1 MGTKKRKLA
10 GTVIGV
16 VGGNALIAFAVAAFI
31 VPQGIIMGGATGIGL
46 LLSRIIPLPLSMLV
60 LTVNA
65 ALFIWGTI
73 VLGKKFAVTTIAST
87 FLYPA
92 FLQAIQMIQMIPG
105 ITKLTDNIML
115 SALYGGVILGAGIG
129 MIVRVGAST
138 GGTDIFAL
146 IFNKWFHIPVAV
158 LLYVVDFLVLGS
170 QIFDSTSEQVL
181 YGIITLVLET
191 VFMNKIMLFGKAQ
204 IQVFIISEK
213 YEEIKEKVLKDV
225 DAGVTM
231 FYIETGYDAK
241 EQKGVMCV
249 LQNRKLFAVRE
260 LVQSIDPKAFI
271 TVSQINEVSGRG
283 FTLDRV
289 YEKGGPQAEN

>member
-92 FLQAIQMIQMIPG
+92 FLQAIQMIPG

-129 MIVRVGAST
+129 MIVRVG
-138 GGTDIFAL
+138 L
-146 IFNKWFHIPVAV
+146 
-158 LLYVVDFLVLGS
+158 
-170 QIFDSTSEQVL
+170 
-181 YGIITLVLET
+181 
-191 VFMNKIMLFGKAQ
+191 
-204 IQVFIISEK
+204 
-213 YEEIKEKVLKDV
+213 
-225 DAGVTM
+225 
-231 FYIETGYDAK
+231 
-241 EQKGVMCV
+241 
-249 LQNRKLFAVRE
+249 
-260 LVQSIDPKAFI
+260 
-271 TVSQINEVSGRG
+271 
-283 FTLDRV
+283 
-289 YEKGGPQAEN
+289 PQAEPTFLL

>member
-92 FLQAIQMIQMIPG
+92 FLQAIQMIP
-105 ITKLTDNIML
+105 
-115 SALYGGVILGAGIG
+115 
-129 MIVRVGAST
+129 
-138 GGTDIFAL
+138 
-146 IFNKWFHIPVAV
+146 
-158 LLYVVDFLVLGS
+158 GS
-170 QIFDSTSEQVL
+170 Q
-181 YGIITLVLET
+181 
-191 VFMNKIMLFGKAQ
+191 N
-204 IQVFIISEK
+204 
-213 YEEIKEKVLKDV
+213 
-225 DAGVTM
+225 
-231 FYIETGYDAK
+231 
-241 EQKGVMCV
+241 
-249 LQNRKLFAVRE
+249 
-260 LVQSIDPKAFI
+260 
-271 TVSQINEVSGRG
+271 
-283 FTLDRV
+283 
-289 YEKGGPQAEN
+289 

>member
-46 LLSRIIPLPLSMLV
+46 LLSRIIPLPLS
-60 LTVNA
+60 
-65 ALFIWGTI
+65 
-73 VLGKKFAVTTIAST
+73 T

-92 FLQAIQMIQMIPG
+92 FLQAIQMIPG

>member
-1 MGTKKRKLA
+1 MGMKKRKLW
-10 GTVIGV
+10 GTIIGV

-60 LTVNA
+60 LSVNA

-87 FLYPA
+87 FLYPVL
-92 FLQAIQMIQMIPG
+92 LQAIQMIPG
-105 ITKLTDNIML
+105 IDVLSENIML

-181 YGIITLVLET
+181 YGIITLALET
-191 VFMNKIMLFGKAQ
+191 LFMNKVMLFGKSQ
-204 IQVFIISEK
+204 IQVFIISDK
-213 YEEIKEKVLKDV
+213 YEEIRKKVLTEI
-225 DAGVTM
+225 DAGVTL
-231 FYIETGYDAK
+231 FYIETGYDAR

-249 LQNRKLFAVRE
+249 LQNRKLYALRE
-260 LVQSIDPKAFI
+260 LVQAVDAKAFI

-289 YEKGGPQAEN
+289 YEKDAARAEK

>member
-92 FLQAIQMIQMIPG
+92 FLQAIQMIPG

-146 IFNKWFHIPVAV
+146 IFNKWFHIPV
-158 LLYVVDFLVLGS
+158 F
-170 QIFDSTSEQVL
+170 QFP
-181 YGIITLVLET
+181 
-191 VFMNKIMLFGKAQ
+191 
-204 IQVFIISEK
+204 
-213 YEEIKEKVLKDV
+213 
-225 DAGVTM
+225 
-231 FYIETGYDAK
+231 
-241 EQKGVMCV
+241 
-249 LQNRKLFAVRE
+249 VRE
-260 LVQSIDPKAFI
+260 SQHLKNTNPSGQRLRNVLHHPDLLRAGQPEHSRLLFFVDQNFDERQQLRRILNLVDQYRRLMPFQKQLGIFFC
-271 TVSQINEVSGRG
+271 QIAVTGNI
-283 FTLDRV
+283 
-289 YEKGGPQAEN
+289 Q

>member
-92 FLQAIQMIQMIPG
+92 FLQAIQMIPG

-170 QIFDSTSEQVL
+170 QIFDSTAEQVL

>member
-1 MGTKKRKLA
+1 
-10 GTVIGV
+10 
-16 VGGNALIAFAVAAFI
+16 
-31 VPQGIIMGGATGIGL
+31 
-46 LLSRIIPLPLSMLV
+46 
-60 LTVNA
+60 
-65 ALFIWGTI
+65 
-73 VLGKKFAVTTIAST
+73 
-87 FLYPA
+87 
-92 FLQAIQMIQMIPG
+92 MIPG
-105 ITKLTDNIML
+105 ITKLSDNIML

-213 YEEIKEKVLKDV
+213 YEEIKEKVLK
-225 DAGVTM
+225 G
-231 FYIETGYDAK
+231 
-241 EQKGVMCV
+241 C
-249 LQNRKLFAVRE
+249 
-260 LVQSIDPKAFI
+260 
-271 TVSQINEVSGRG
+271 GRG
-283 FTLDRV
+283 SDHVLYRDRV
-289 YEKGGPQAEN
+289 

>member
-92 FLQAIQMIQMIPG
+92 FLQAIQMIPG

-181 YGIITLVLET
+181 YGIMTLVLET
-191 VFMNKIMLFGKAQ
+191 VLMNRVMLLGKSQ
-204 IQVFIISEK
+204 IQLFIISEK
-213 YEEIKEKVLKDV
+213 FDEIKERVLKDI

-231 FYIETGYDAK
+231 VHIETGYGAR
-241 EQKGVMCV
+241 EQKGVLCV
-249 LQNRKLFAVRE
+249 VQNRKLYSVRE
-260 LVQSIDPKAFI
+260 IVHEIDPKAFI
-271 TVSQINEVSGRG
+271 TVTQINEVSGRG
-283 FTLDRV
+283 FTMEKV
-289 YEKGGPQAEN
+289 YHEKG

>member
-1 MGTKKRKLA
+1 MGMKKRKLW
-10 GTVIGV
+10 GTIIGV

-60 LTVNA
+60 LSVNA

-87 FLYPA
+87 FLYPVL
-92 FLQAIQMIQMIPG
+92 LQAIQMIPG
-105 ITKLTDNIML
+105 IDVLSENIML

-191 VFMNKIMLFGKAQ
+191 LFMNKVMLFGKSQ
-204 IQVFIISEK
+204 IQVFIISDK
-213 YEEIKEKVLKDV
+213 YEEIRKKVLTEI
-225 DAGVTM
+225 DAGVTL
-231 FYIETGYDAK
+231 FYIETGYDAR
-241 EQKGVMCV
+241 EQKGLMCV
-249 LQNRKLFAVRE
+249 LQNRKLYALRE
-260 LVQSIDPKAFI
+260 LVQAVDAKAFI

-289 YEKGGPQAEN
+289 YEKDAARAEK